1 MKKNDIDIR
10 DIYNEQPPKFA
21 EPTSNWSAK
30 EAVDREIRR
39 RLIVN
44 ASAVLITILLT
55 VLLLTT
61 IAKDFLYATRQK
73 TSARAKPVPLASY
86 TLPEDEQ
93 WAVEYRQVATQAEA
107 NEPLNA
113 KEIST
118 KWVKNTAYHLIM
130 GEQAL
135 RQNELE
141 SAQNH
146 LETAITTFPGMTGV
160 HRPLGSVYLKQ
171 QYFEKAV
178 EQLQKALEEQTS
190 IDVLNNL
197 GVAYM
202 GIREYDRAET
212 YFKLALQQQPDLAGC
227 YKNLALLYQ
236 QINRTNE
243 ASASFEKYFSLNP
256 TDTVQ
261 IKNYVDYLT
270 ATDRTRDA
278 IDFLE
283 RPSGADPLI
292 VYRLLAKTAAQAGD
306 AELAVKALKQLA
318 RLLTPRQTIA
328 EMHDVVFDKI
338 ANDESFEDL
347 LYKLELAAVSLST
360 NFQAEG
366 KSAD

>member
-10 DIYNEQPPKFA
+10 DIYNEKPPKFE
-21 EPTSNWSAK
+21 EPTANWSAK
-30 EAVDREIRR
+30 ESIDREIQR

-44 ASAVLITILLT
+44 ISAVLLTIVLA
-55 VLLLTT
+55 VLLLTA
-61 IAKDFLYATRQK
+61 IAKDFLYTTRQE
-73 TSARAKPVPLASY
+73 AAVRAKPVPLASY

-93 WAVEYRQVATQAEA
+93 WAIEYRQVAAQAEA
-107 NEPLNA
+107 NEPLKS

-130 GEQAL
+130 GDQAL

-141 SAQNH
+141 AAQNH
-146 LETAITTFPGMTGV
+146 FEAAITAFPDITGV
-160 HRPLGSVYLKQ
+160 HRPLGSVYLKR

-190 IDVLNNL
+190 VDVLNNL

-202 GIREYDRAET
+202 GIHEYDRAET
-212 YFKLALQQQPDLAGC
+212 YFKLALQQQPELAGC

-243 ASASFEKYFSLNP
+243 VSASFEKYFSLNP
-256 TDTVQ
+256 KDTAQ
-261 IKNYVDYLT
+261 IKNYVAYLT
-270 ATDRTRDA
+270 AAGRTGDAVNFLDR
-278 IDFLE
+278 LN
-283 RPSGADPLI
+283 GADPLT
-292 VYRLLAKTAAQAGD
+292 VYQLLAKTAAQDGN
-306 AELAVKALKQLA
+306 AERAVRALKEIA

-338 ANDESFEDL
+338 AHDESFEDL

-360 NFQAEG
+360 NFQARG